1 MRKPRRVVRSNEQR
15 AAVKEE
21 HGDTGGFQQRGD
33 KYERGSTGAKERG
46 EEYSAAPRAIV
57 FRGCKSSRRTMPRV
71 STCEKKKKGVRSEHG
86 HTVCSCRPWRRSE
99 HRDGAHCTCWRVH
112 CFLPRHEH
120 NAASGRPFAAPFLPG
135 HGHVSGTV

>member
-1 MRKPRRVVRSNEQR
+1 MKSFRQRGALKEEQGDDGAFRGAQARMRKPRRVVRSNEQR

-57 FRGCKSSRRTMPRV
+57 FRGCQS
-71 STCEKKKKGVRSEHG
+71 
-86 HTVCSCRPWRRSE
+86 
-99 HRDGAHCTCWRVH
+99 
-112 CFLPRHEH
+112 
-120 NAASGRPFAAPFLPG
+120 
-135 HGHVSGTV
+135 